1 MKPKNKKTIKY
12 NGGAAMMV
20 LVFFFVFISLSI
32 LMGIVTPTIREFRI
46 ASDGFSSRQTY
57 YLAESGVEDVLYR
70 LKNSKPVSST
80 EVLVLGDS
88 EATTTL
94 TDIGGGQ
101 KQISTLGD
109 INSHQ
114 RKIEV
119 TLSTATGVSFN
130 YGVLVGQGG
139 VTLNGTGV
147 INGNVYANGPITSD
161 SSSYIT
167 GTAISANSPAIDSDQ
182 SNGSGTPPSNI
193 VFGKTTATQDVAQ
206 SFKVATSSPL
216 NKIQLYIKRTSSSP
230 SNATVK
236 IMNDVSGNIGTTVL
250 ASGTLSASSVTTSY
264 GWVDVSFT
272 DNPLLD
278 ITKDYWMVV
287 DAGTSSTKYYTIG
300 ATISDNYTDGKSK
313 IGQLGGTWNNT
324 NTNTIDYYFKI
335 YLGGFSGSITGIS
348 QYNQLRVGTVSGTA
362 QAHTVTA
369 VNSSGNIYC
378 QVGSQNNKACISQPD
393 PTYTSFPVSEAN
405 ITQWEVDA
413 STGGVYSG
421 DYSVGY
427 AGATLGPKII
437 NGNLIV
443 SGGSVLTVSGTI
455 WVKGNLTL
463 NGGSLIKLSPSY
475 GSNDGVIL
483 VDGTVAIS
491 GGGHATGSGTAGS
504 YLMFLSKSTSLTSA
518 ISISGGSGAVIAYAP
533 YGAVSVTGGAALKE
547 ATGYKLNV
555 AGGSSITYESGLTNN
570 NFSSGP
576 SGTWNVNSWQEVE

>member
-1 MKPKNKKTIKY
+1 MKPNNKKEYKK

-46 ASDGFSSRQTY
+46 ASDNLSSKQTY

-70 LKNSKPVSST
+70 LKNSKQVGAT
-80 EVLVLGDS
+80 EVLILGDS
-88 EATTTL
+88 EATTIT
-94 TDIGGGQ
+94 TDIGVGQ
-101 KQISTLGD
+101 KQISTTGD
-109 INSHQ
+109 IDSHQ
-114 RKIEV
+114 RKIDV

-139 VTLNGTGV
+139 VTLNGTGI

-167 GTAISANSPAIDSDQ
+167 GTAISANSPSITADQ
-182 SNGSGTPPSNI
+182 SNGSGIPPSNI
-193 VFGKTTATQDVAQ
+193 AFGNTTATQDVAQ
-206 SFKVATSSPL
+206 SFRVGALSPL
-216 NKIQLYIKRTSSSP
+216 NKIQLYIKRTSNSP

-250 ASGTLSASSVTTSY
+250 ASGTLSAASVTTSY
-264 GWVDVSFT
+264 GWIDVSFT
-272 DNPLLD
+272 NNPLLD
-278 ITKDYWMVV
+278 TTKDYWVVV
-287 DAGTSSTKYYTIG
+287 DAGTSSSKYYTLG
-300 ATISDNYTDGKSK
+300 ATISDNYTNGKSK

-324 NTNTIDYYFKI
+324 NTNTIDYFFKI
-335 YLGGFSGSITGIS
+335 YLGGFNGLITGIS

-369 VNSSGNIYC
+369 VNSTGNIYC

-393 PTYTSFPVSEAN
+393 PTYTSFPVSESN

-413 STGGVYSG
+413 STGGIYSG
-421 DYSVGY
+421 NYSVGY

-437 NGNLIV
+437 DGNLSV
-443 SGGSVLTVSGTI
+443 SSGGTLNVSGTI

-463 NGGSLIKLSPSY
+463 DGGALIKLDSSY

-483 VDGTVAIS
+483 VDGTVTVT

-504 YLMFLSKSTSLTSA
+504 YLMFLSKSSSLTSA

-533 YGAVSVTGGAALKE
+533 YGAVTVTGGAALKE
-547 ATGYKLNV
+547 ATGYKLIV
-555 AGGSSITYESGLTNN
+555 SGGSSITYESGLTNN

-576 SGTWNVNSWQEVE
+576 SGTWSVNSWKEVE